1 MIRNNDLNDQ
11 YENIRDEINE
21 RNKAKSTSD
30 RLILQY
36 FKYSRNVKRK
46 DLEEDL
52 GTDTD
57 WSN

>member
-36 FKYSRNVKRK
+36 FKY
-46 DLEEDL
+46 LEL
-52 GTDTD
+52 PL
-57 WSN
+57 